1 MNGGSIAAQPLTRER
16 RSSRSRRSLELIL
29 DGLFRPKH
37 WAAALSYRVGLQG
50 GLRLVETTIAAAS
63 RPAGAAPLRIAFAS
77 DFHAGPTTDP
87 RHLGAACDA
96 LADFGA
102 DVLLLGGDFVSV
114 RAGYIDLL
122 APLLAKIPAPLG
134 KFAVLGNHDL
144 RANYPVIVR
153 WLERAGVELLTNRRA
168 HLPPPF
174 DDIAICGLDDFNLG
188 KPNPV
193 PSVDPPATTRIVL
206 MHSPEGLRSL
216 GDRDFDLALCG
227 HTHGGQVA
235 MPSGK
240 PILIPGGEL
249 NRRYAGG
256 LFHLSANGTRKLLV
270 SRGVGCS
277 TLPIRVFAQS
287 EVHLVVLTGPTSS

>member
-1 MNGGSIAAQPLTRER
+1 MNGESIAAQPLTRER
-16 RSSRSRRSLELIL
+16 RSSRSRRTLELVL
-29 DGLFRPKH
+29 DGFFRPKH

-50 GLRLVETTIAAAS
+50 GLRRVETTIAVAN
-63 RPAGAAPLRIAFAS
+63 RPADAPPLRIAFGS

-87 RHLGAACDA
+87 RQLQAACDA
-96 LADFGA
+96 LVDFEA

-122 APLLAKIPAPLG
+122 APLFAEIPAPLG

-153 WLERAGVELLTNRRA
+153 WLEHAGVEMLTNRRA
-168 HLPPPF
+168 QLPAPF

-188 KPNPV
+188 RPNPAL
-193 PSVDPPATTRIVL
+193 SVDPPAGTRVVL
-206 MHSPEGLRSL
+206 MHSPDGLQSL
-216 GDRDFDLALCG
+216 GERDFDIALCG

-235 MPSGK
+235 LPSGK
-240 PILIPGGEL
+240 PVLVPGGEL
-249 NRRYAGG
+249 NRLYPSG
-256 LFHLSANGTRKLLV
+256 LFDLSKSGNRKLLV

-277 TLPIRVFAQS
+277 TLPVRLFAQP
-287 EVHLVVLTGPTSS
+287 EVHLVVITGSASP